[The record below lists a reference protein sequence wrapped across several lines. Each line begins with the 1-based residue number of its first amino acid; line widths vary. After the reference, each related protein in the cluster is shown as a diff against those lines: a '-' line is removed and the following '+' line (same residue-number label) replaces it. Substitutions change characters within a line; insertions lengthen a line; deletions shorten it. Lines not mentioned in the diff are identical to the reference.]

1 MQREDGGSV
10 RLELEGPI
18 FVLIEDWRR
27 SQRKIPSRADAI
39 RQLIQRALDA
49 TTASTA
55 EDTRAS

>member
-10 RLELEGPI
+10 RLELEVPI

-55 EDTRAS
+55 ADTHAS

>member
-27 SQRKIPSRADAI
+27 SQRRFRLGPT
-39 RQLIQRALDA
+39 QY
-49 TTASTA
+49 AS
-55 EDTRAS
+55 

>member
-1 MQREDGGSV
+1 MQRKDSGSV

-55 EDTRAS
+55 ADTRAS